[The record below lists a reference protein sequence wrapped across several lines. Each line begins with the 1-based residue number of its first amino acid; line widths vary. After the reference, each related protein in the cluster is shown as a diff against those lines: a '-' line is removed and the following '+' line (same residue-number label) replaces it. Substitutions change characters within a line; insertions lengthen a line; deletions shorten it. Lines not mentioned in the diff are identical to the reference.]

1 MILDLFAGPG
11 GWSEGARMV
20 GLSEVGLEWDHAAC
34 MTAVAAGHP
43 RIRCD
48 VAAYPVSAF
57 IRSVIIGLIAS
68 PPCTLFSAAG
78 SGVAK
83 LVIDVLAKGI
93 VDQFRG
99 EDTREAVREAIYP
112 VTLAEA
118 ETKNAKRAPENRW
131 TDERVEAKARS
142 DAFTASLI
150 IEPARYIVATRP
162 EWVALEQVPEALP
175 LWQVYVRELR
185 AMGYAA
191 WTGVLNAANY
201 GVPQTRERAIVMAS
215 RVRQVQP
222 PEPTH
227 SREGDDGDLFGAARE
242 KWVSMARALGWGF
255 PEPSCTVSGGGG
267 DTGGPEPFANAGYR
281 KRLAEHVAMGDVR
294 SKNGCVRPLNEPS
307 PTLTSSMD
315 NGNFRFVSAG
325 VTGEGRPK
333 DPETQPADTLT
344 GKGTAYWCYDRPATT
359 VVGSF
364 CPDVISAP
372 GYRVKESR
380 QNAEGGVRVTVAE
393 GGVLQSFPP
402 DYPWQGSRT
411 KQYQQV
417 GNAVPPRLAAHVLAA
432 LTGAE
437 MRAAA

>member
-48 VAAYPVSAF
+48 VAAYPTAPFVGKVA
-57 IRSVIIGLIAS
+57 GLIAS
-68 PPCTLFSAAG
+68 PPCQAWSMAGARKGELDRANCHRQADRMAAG
-78 SGVAK
+78 DDST
-83 LVIDVLAKGI
+83 D
-93 VDQFRG
+93 
-99 EDTREAVREAIYP
+99 
-112 VTLAEA
+112 
-118 ETKNAKRAPENRW
+118 W
-131 TDERVEAKARS
+131 TEWEDERSPLVCQPVRWVR
-142 DAFTASLI
+142 DL
-150 IEPARYIVATRP
+150 RP
-162 EWVALEQVPEALP
+162 EWVALEEVPAVAG
-175 LWQVYVRELR
+175 LWEHFARIFR
-185 AMGYAA
+185 GWGYSV
-191 WTGVLNAANY
+191 WVGVLNAADY
-201 GVPQTRERAIVMAS
+201 GVPQTRQRVIVMAS

-242 KWVSMARALGWGF
+242 KWVSMARALGWDGPTFVKRERSGDRSEEGF
-255 PEPSCTVSGGGG
+255 DATDAPAQCLTSKARSWL
-267 DTGGPEPFANAGYR
+267 R
-281 KRLAEHVAMGDVR
+281 MGNQEK
-294 SKNGCVRPLNEPS
+294 SAVRPVEEPA
-307 PTLTSSMD
+307 PTVLFGARS
-315 NGNFRFVSAG
+315 NKVEWFH
-325 VTGEGRPK
+325 
-333 DPETQPADTLT
+333 
-344 GKGTAYWCYDRPATT
+344 DRPATT

-372 GYRVKESR
+372 GYRTQTSR

-417 GNAVPPRLAAHVLAA
+417 GNAVPPLLAAHVLAA

-437 MRAAA
+437 MEQAA